1 MSNPNSGNVVG
12 IDLGTTMS
20 VVAHLDRAGVTQ
32 TLSNSDGEPLTPSAL
47 YLEGNPAVV
56 GKAAKDASSHYP
68 DKVATIIKRDI
79 GSPFYSRMIDGR
91 QFRPET
97 LSAIILRK
105 LKLDAERRIG
115 PVSKAVITVP
125 AFFDDTRRRATEI
138 AGRIAGLEVLG
149 IINEPT
155 AAALAYALE
164 GDLNKDLARGAPV
177 LPGGEL
183 TALVYDL
190 GGGTFD
196 VTVVRLRNR
205 EFETI
210 ATDGEVKLGGKD
222 WDDRIGEFI
231 GGEFAKKHGVNP
243 VQDAQRAPALA
254 KLAENVKLMLTKLP
268 SAPVEFSYQ
277 DSSLNVH
284 LTRKEFEEMTRHLVT
299 RTRLVTNLVVSEQAG
314 LQWSDIDRVLL
325 VGGSTRMPMVKEM
338 LARTTQQTPDDTI
351 DPDQVVA
358 RGAAIYAAIESAKN
372 DSSGLQM
379 DEEVNEKL
387 RSIQVDDVNAHSL
400 GIEILHPRDKRLVN
414 VVLIPKNSRLPMAES
429 KVFRTNRAGATNVR
443 VRVLEGEAEEA
454 ADNVVIGECVVE
466 NLPAGLPSKSPVQV
480 RLNYDTSGRVHVM
493 ALDMT
498 GGVHAHAEIRNQA
511 GLTEEDIRRESE
523 FVQNLNIQ

>member
-12 IDLGTTMS
+12 IDLGTTIS
-20 VVAHLDRAGVTQ
+20 VVAHLDNTGVTQ

-47 YLEGNPAVV
+47 YLDGNHAVV
-56 GKAAKDASSHYP
+56 GKSAKDAASHYP
-68 DKVATIIKRDI
+68 EKVATIIKRDI
-79 GSPFYSRMIDGR
+79 GSSFYSRMIDGK

-105 LKLDAERRIG
+105 LKMDAERRIG

-125 AFFDDTRRRATEI
+125 AFFDDTRRKATED

-164 GDLNKDLARGAPV
+164 GDLNKNLSRGAPV

-196 VTVVRLRNR
+196 VTVVTLRNR
-205 EFETI
+205 EFVTI

-222 WDDRIGEFI
+222 WDDRIAEFI
-231 GGEFAKKHGVNP
+231 GAEFARQHEVNP

-254 KLAENVKLMLTKLP
+254 KLAENVKLMLSKLP

-277 DSSLNVH
+277 DASLNVH
-284 LTRKEFEEMTRHLVT
+284 MTRKEFEEMTRHLVT
-299 RTRLVTNLVVSEQAG
+299 RTRLVTSMVVSEQAN

-325 VGGSTRMPMVKEM
+325 VGGSTRMPMIKEM

-358 RGAAIYAAIESAKN
+358 RGAAIYAAIEAAKGN
-372 DSSGLQM
+372 EAGLV

-387 RSIQVDDVNAHSL
+387 RSIQVEDVNAHSL
-400 GIEILHPRDKRLVN
+400 GIETLNREKRMVN
-414 VVLIPKNSRLPMAES
+414 SVLIQKNSRLPFAES
-429 KVFRTNRAGATNVR
+429 KVFRTNRAGATSVK

-454 ADNVVIGECVVE
+454 ADNVVIGECIVDE
-466 NLPAGLPSKSPVQV
+466 LPPGLPAKSPVQV
-480 RLNYDTSGRVHVM
+480 RLNYDTNGRVHVM

-498 GGVHAHAEIRNQA
+498 GGRHAHAEIRNQS
-511 GLTEEDIRRESE
+511 GLTEDDIKREAE